1 MRNEALGSISAEYL
15 VVSHNIRKRI
25 TVDGRRRMGRNVM
38 ALTLAMSLQVASIQA
53 AHWPQFRGPNRDG
66 KSPETG
72 LLKKWSDAGPSLVRT
87 ISGVGGGFSSPVI
100 AGERIYITGKV
111 GDDLKIFCFDG
122 SGRKIWERTHAT
134 AFSEPDAP
142 HSPYPGARATPT
154 IDGDMI
160 YLLGGLGRLTAYRTS
175 NGEPVWSVD
184 VVGELGGRVPP
195 WGYAESVLVDGGRL
209 IFAPGSETKGT
220 FAALNKKT
228 GQVLWQ
234 SADVTERAEY
244 GSCILIETNNVRQVV
259 TMSRGGLVA
268 VSPDNGKLLWRYN
281 RVAKMGPPETTTAHG
296 NSPVYAD
303 GYVFEA
309 TSYHTRG
316 GCAVSLKPGPDGVE
330 AELAWESSKLNCEH
344 GGYVTVNGHIYMNQG
359 VGWSCLELKTGEQRW
374 SGRGPGKGSIIC
386 ADGMLYCLGEKGKM
400 GLLEA
405 SPEEFKLVSTFDLP
419 KGEGP
424 CWTHP
429 VIAGGKL
436 YLRWADNLYVYD
448 IKQ

>member
-1 MRNEALGSISAEYL
+1 
-15 VVSHNIRKRI
+15 
-25 TVDGRRRMGRNVM
+25 MGRNVM

-195 WGYAESVLVDGGRL
+195 WGYAESVLIDGDKL
-209 IFAPGSETKGT
+209 ICTPGGEETGT
-220 FAALNKKT
+220 FAALDKT
-228 GQVLWQ
+228 TGRVLWR
-234 SADVTERAEY
+234 STAVTERAEY
-244 GSCILIETNNVRQVV
+244 SSPILVEYSNVRQVV
-259 TMSRGGLVA
+259 TMTRGGLVA
-268 VSPDNGKLLWRYN
+268 VSPENGKLIWRYN
-281 RVAKMGPPETTTAHG
+281 RFASMGTPETTTAHC
-296 NSPVYAD
+296 NSPAYAD

-309 TSYHTRG
+309 TSYDTRAFRLSTKTAGRG
-316 GCAVSLKPGPDGVE
+316 GSLSALRQRLTGRHRMR
-330 AELAWESSKLNCEH
+330 SSKPSDSKALA
-344 GGYVTVNGHIYMNQG
+344 
-359 VGWSCLELKTGEQRW
+359 
-374 SGRGPGKGSIIC
+374 SILSP
-386 ADGMLYCLGEKGKM
+386 AD
-400 GLLEA
+400 
-405 SPEEFKLVSTFDLP
+405 
-419 KGEGP
+419 
-424 CWTHP
+424 HP
-429 VIAGGKL
+429 T
-436 YLRWADNLYVYD
+436 
-448 IKQ
+448 